1 MLNFF
6 FQDGRLSSVLE
17 WKHDLTLL
25 WIGSNAISE
34 TTQPRQL
41 ANHIIEICKVIEQTC
56 RSKVIII
63 KIENWKYQSSTPVIP
78 NFRYQRVKR
87 SVNKALLGSRQF
99 LCLNFNAIEFTLA
112 RDGVHFETNA
122 RGLINQKLI
131 RAIREWKEKLSQ

>member
-1 MLNFF
+1 M
-6 FQDGRLSSVLE
+6 LE

-25 WIGSNAISE
+25 WIGSNDIDE

-41 ANHIIEICKVIEQTC
+41 ANHIVEIGKVIEQTC
-56 RSKVIII
+56 GSKVIVIE
-63 KIENWKYQSSTPVIP
+63 IENRKYQSSTPFIP

-87 SVNKALLGSRQF
+87 SVNRALLGSRQF

-122 RGLINQKLI
+122 RGLINKKI
-131 RAIREWKEKLSQ
+131 RAI